1 MLVDGGMKMFDSLVV
16 VAVIIIVLWLGAM
29 VYYYFV
35 SQQQGDLANE
45 IEKLRAQL
53 NELEGDK

>member
-1 MLVDGGMKMFDSLVV
+1 VFGSLVV
-16 VAVIIIVLWLGAM
+16 VAVIVIVLWLGAM

-35 SQQQGDLANE
+35 SRQQGDLADE
-45 IEKLRAQL
+45 IQKLRAQL

>member
-1 MLVDGGMKMFDSLVV
+1 MFGSLVV
-16 VAVIIIVLWLGAM
+16 VAVIVIVLWLGAM

-35 SQQQGDLANE
+35 SRQQGDLADE
-45 IEKLRAQL
+45 IQKLRAQL